1 MNRSLLYPRATTT
14 RRLIGL
20 DGMWRFSFD
29 PESKGVEAGW
39 ALDLPSSLSMPVPAS
54 FCDLFTDKASREYCG
69 DFWYET
75 SFFVPAEWSGW
86 DIVLRFGSV
95 THRARVFVNGVE
107 VAQHEGGFLPFDAT
121 VTNIVR
127 YNQFNKLSVLANNEL
142 SETMLPAGTTRT
154 LADGRKIAA
163 PYFDF
168 YNYAGI
174 HRPVWLMA
182 LPKERVLDYSTRYRL
197 TETGAEIDYTVTT
210 NGTHPVTVELYDG
223 TIRVAESSGTTGT
236 LVVKKAK
243 LWNVHAAYLYDL
255 VIRIHE
261 GSAVVDEYLDRIGI
275 RTFEIRHG
283 RFLLNGSPVYLRG
296 FGRHEDADIRGRGL
310 DLPTVKRDFELMKWI
325 GANCFR
331 TSHYPYA
338 EEIYQMAD
346 EEGFLII
353 DEVPAVGF
361 MQSTANFLAANQG
374 NGRQQGFFE
383 KETTPAL
390 LKNHKAALTD
400 MIDRDKNH
408 PSVIAWSLLNEPQC
422 TSAGTEEYFKPL
434 FELARRLDPQK
445 RPRTYTILM
454 TSLPDTSKGQRFAD
468 FVSLNRYYG
477 WYVLGGAGLADAEA
491 AFHHEMEGWAKVLHG
506 RPLIFTEYG
515 TDNLSGAH
523 KLPSVMWSAEYQNE
537 YLEMTHAVFDHYD
550 FVQGEL
556 VWNFADFQ
564 TTEGILRVDGNK
576 KGIFPR
582 QRRRENHGVGEAD
595 VGALVA
601 VDAGV
606 VIDGDVHLPRAP
618 EHLEG
623 ATQGAQCPAPQTTA
637 DEQLGDNDGQKRART
652 GEAAEDEALVH
663 RANGRDKLED
673 GEAHESRQQHHRHR
687 HTNLRAPRHRALGHF
702 NAEPSTSRIHAL
714 ADEVHRAHPAAEGA
728 GEQQD
733 EGERDDD

>member
-197 TETGAEIDYTVTT
+197 TETGAEIDYTVST
-210 NGTHPVTVELYDG
+210 NGPHPVTVELYDG
-223 TIRVAESSGTTGT
+223 TTRVAKSSGTTGT
-236 LVVKKAK
+236 LVVKNAK

-338 EEIYQMAD
+338 EEFYDLCDREGILVMD
-346 EEGFLII
+346 ET
-353 DEVPAVGF
+353 PAVGIGGG
-361 MQSTANFLAANQG
+361 AAVNPYKEYPLAEHH
-374 NGRQQGFFE
+374 RQVLAE
-383 KETTPAL
+383 
-390 LKNHKAALTD
+390 
-400 MIDRDKNH
+400 MIHRDKNH
-408 PSVIAWSLLNEPQC
+408 PCVVLWSLGNEPDLEHFPQD
-422 TSAGTEEYFKPL
+422 AYDYWHPL
-434 FELARRLDPQK
+434 YELAHQLDPQN
-445 RPRTYTILM
+445 RPVTLVCCQNDYTKDITTRTMDI
-454 TSLPDTSKGQRFAD
+454 
-468 FVSLNRYYG
+468 VCINRYYG
-477 WYVLGGAGLADAEA
+477 WY
-491 AFHHEMEGWAKVLHG
+491 
-506 RPLIFTEYG
+506 
-515 TDNLSGAH
+515 NLSGDMDAACYGLNQEMDFWAEQH
-523 KLPSVMWSAEYQNE
+523 KPVMMSEYGADTVAGLHTAGAEMFSEEFQVEFYRRLDAE
-537 YLEMTHAVFDHYD
+537 FDKRPW
-550 FVQGEL
+550 FVGEF
-556 VWNFADFQ
+556 VWNFADYDTVQ
-564 TTEGILRVDGNK
+564 GPMRVDGNK
-576 KGIFPR
+576 KGLFTRDRRPKLGMHFLR
-582 QRRRENHGVGEAD
+582 QRW
-595 VGALVA
+595 
-601 VDAGV
+601 
-606 VIDGDVHLPRAP
+606 
-618 EHLEG
+618 
-623 ATQGAQCPAPQTTA
+623 
-637 DEQLGDNDGQKRART
+637 
-652 GEAAEDEALVH
+652 AEIPTFGFKE
-663 RANGRDKLED
+663 
-673 GEAHESRQQHHRHR
+673 
-687 HTNLRAPRHRALGHF
+687 
-702 NAEPSTSRIHAL
+702 
-714 ADEVHRAHPAAEGA
+714 
-728 GEQQD
+728 
-733 EGERDDD
+733 